1 MGMRRRT
8 NKHLPRRMYLRRGKY
23 YFVDATGKWHPL
35 GFDYVKAMGKYAEM
49 TDPGRPFVTME
60 HVIERYRLHVLP
72 HKAESTQKQEN
83 TKLTRLASVFG
94 GMLPDDVTTQHV
106 YRYMDARSI
115 APTSARHEVTLL
127 HHIFVKAIRWGAATK
142 NPAQNIEKTKST
154 PRDRYVTD
162 DEFVA
167 VRELAIPS
175 LKVAMDLALL
185 TGLRRGDILSLTRDS
200 LTDDGLLVKSQKT
213 GKALLFEYTDELR
226 QVLAQAK
233 KLRPQLPGHY
243 LIRTREGKQYTG
255 SGFSANWQRLMRKA
269 VNSGV
274 EKFTFHDIRAK
285 SASDSASLQEASK
298 RLGHTSTA
306 ITDRVYMRVPYRVKP
321 LR

>member
-23 YFVDATGKWHPL
+23 YFVDVSGKWHPL
-35 GFDYVKAMGKYAEM
+35 GPDYVRAMGAYAER
-49 TDPGRPFVTME
+49 TDPGRLCVTME
-60 HVIERYRLHVLP
+60 NVIEKYRLHVLP
-72 HKAESTQKQEN
+72 HKAKATQKANGPQ
-83 TKLTRLASVFG
+83 LTRLASVFG

-106 YRYMDARSI
+106 YQYMDARSA
-115 APTSARHEVTLL
+115 APTAARHEVTLL

-142 NPAQNIEKTKST
+142 NPAQCIEKPKSK

-162 DEFVA
+162 KEFLA

-175 LKVAMDLALL
+175 LRVAMDLALL
-185 TGLRRGDILSLTRDS
+185 TGLRRGDLLNLTRDS

-213 GKALLFEYTDELR
+213 SKALLFEYTEELDEALGR
-226 QVLAQAK
+226 AK
-233 KLRPQLPGHY
+233 KLRPQLPGRY

-255 SGFSANWQRLMRKA
+255 SGFAANWQRLMRKA
-269 VNSGV
+269 QKNGI

-285 SASDSASLQEASK
+285 SASDSTSLREASE
-298 RLGHTSTA
+298 RLGHSSMA
-306 ITDRVYMRVPYRVKP
+306 ITDRVYMRTARKVKP
-321 LR
+321 LK